1 VLEEATKGG
10 KEVQRCDL
18 NEAEKKRFA
27 AVIVAL
33 GAAAC
38 KACINTDEEGGGAS
52 GRMFSDK
59 MVACMTKK
67 VVEDLAEEGIK
78 NK

>member
-10 KEVQRCDL
+10 KERCDL

-27 AVIVAL
+27 AVMVAL

-38 KACINTDEEGGGAS
+38 KACINTDEEGDAS